1 MSPVKLNR
9 RVFYALII
17 IWFAIGASLLFAAK
31 NSATERHLNSTD
43 AFAQSEL
50 QNKLLRN
57 SSDDDAYLTKL
68 RVLNEILI
76 QLKNNYVDDVKMEEL
91 VDAAIEGVLSEVDPH
106 TTYFDDDQL
115 NQFLSETQGEFG
127 GLGISIDKRGDYIT
141 VISPIEGTPA
151 YKMGILAGDRLIK
164 VDGVSVVGLSTEDS
178 IKKMRGPSGSKVV
191 VTIERPGVGELDF
204 EIERDIITIK
214 SIPYVFKLDNEVGYI
229 RIRQF
234 NAHTSTEFR
243 RALDSLE
250 KQAIKGLIVDLR
262 FNPGGLLNEAIDT
275 VNEFVGKDKR
285 VVFTKG
291 RTREANQE
299 YYTKYDRIREGYPV
313 VVLVNEASASAA
325 EIFAGSMQDWDKG
338 LVIGK
343 TSFGKGS
350 VQNIKPLYSGGLK
363 ITTSKY
369 YIHSGRCIHKELN
382 DKILRGKDVS
392 DEEKERIDS
401 ESKETEYFT
410 ENGRKVFGG
419 GGVTPDITIDQGILS
434 ELEMKI
440 RQKNLFFDYSVDYFR
455 NHESDIDEDFKLD
468 DEIIDNFKKYIKEHE
483 ITYTDSQIDSISS
496 WMNINL
502 QANIIG
508 KKYGEVASYKK
519 LLATDLQFL
528 AAKELFDK
536 YNNLDQMFEHAESL
550 RETKNLDNQLGQK
563 E

>member
-1 MSPVKLNR
+1 MNSNKRNKII
-9 RVFYALII
+9 FYSLIA
-17 IWFAIGASLLFAAK
+17 IWFVVGASLLFAAK
-31 NSATERHLNSTD
+31 NSPTERHIQYGNEL
-43 AFAQSEL
+43 AQSDL

-57 SSDDDAYLTKL
+57 SREDDAYLTKL

-76 QLKNNYVDDVKMEEL
+76 QLKNNYVEDVDMEEL

-106 TTYFDDDQL
+106 TNYFNEDEL

-164 VDGVSVVGLSTEDS
+164 VNGENVVGLSTDDS
-178 IKKMRGPSGSKVV
+178 IKKMRGPRGSKVV
-191 VTIERPGVGELDF
+191 VTIDRPGVGELDF

-234 NAHTSTEFR
+234 NAHTSSEFR
-243 RALDSLE
+243 RALDDLE
-250 KQAIKGLIVDLR
+250 KQNIKGLIVDLR
-262 FNPGGLLNEAIDT
+262 FNPGGLLSEAIDT

-313 VVLVNEASASAA
+313 VVMVNEASASAA
-325 EIFAGSMQDWDKG
+325 EIFAGSIQDWDKG

-350 VQNIKPLYSGGLK
+350 VQNIKPLYSGGMK

-382 DKILRGKDVS
+382 DKLLRGKDVS
-392 DEEKERIDS
+392 DEEKERIDN
-401 ESKETEYFT
+401 ESKEKEYFT
-410 ENGRKVFGG
+410 EKGRKVFGG
-419 GGVTPDITIDQGILS
+419 GGVTPDLVVEQGTLS
-434 ELEMKI
+434 DLEMKI

-455 NHESDIDEDFKLD
+455 DHENEIDEDFSLNKQ
-468 DEIIDNFKKYIKEHE
+468 IISDFKKYVTDHE
-483 ITYTDSQIDSISS
+483 ISYTETQIDSIAD
-496 WMNINL
+496 WMNVNL
-502 QANIIG
+502 KANIIG
-508 KKYGEVASYKK
+508 KKYGEIASYKK
-519 LLATDLQFL
+519 LLATDNQFQ
-528 AAKELFDK
+528 AAKDLFDK
-536 YNNLDQMFEHAESL
+536 YSSLDQMFDYAESV
-550 RETKNLDNQLGQK
+550 RGSSKAEEK